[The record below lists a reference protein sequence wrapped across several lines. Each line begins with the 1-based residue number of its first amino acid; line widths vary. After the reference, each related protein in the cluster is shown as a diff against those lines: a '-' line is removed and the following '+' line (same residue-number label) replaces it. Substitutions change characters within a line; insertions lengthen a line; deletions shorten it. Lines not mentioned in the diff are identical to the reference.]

1 MKQLYE
7 VGECVILQSEDY
19 PQYNGEYT
27 VFEIILRGSA
37 ARCRI
42 SGVDQQAISSFVYAL
57 DQPLRSDK
65 TGREVF
71 FLQSALR
78 KKHEPS
84 QQSFKDLMTTLKSPQ
99 KVEWD

>member
-7 VGECVILQSEDY
+7 VGETVLIKNSNVECVVEEVSFEETEITGQPGLHTGFY
-19 PQYNGEYT
+19 YKVGVVGPNGNDKWT
-27 VFEIILRGSA
+27 
-37 ARCRI
+37 
-42 SGVDQQAISSFVYAL
+42 QAS
-57 DQPLRSDK
+57 
-65 TGREVF
+65 
-71 FLQSALR
+71 LR